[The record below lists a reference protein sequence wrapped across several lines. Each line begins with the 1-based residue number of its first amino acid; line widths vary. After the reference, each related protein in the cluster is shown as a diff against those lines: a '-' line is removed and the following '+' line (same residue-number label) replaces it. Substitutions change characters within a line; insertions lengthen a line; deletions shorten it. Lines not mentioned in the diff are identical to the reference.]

1 MKIKSNQSKSL
12 AVIVQLTLLVL
23 YFQLLF
29 GIPSVMPEGISAA
42 PLTQNDTIWENWPGG
57 DNDDP
62 TNAYDFSINGIHY
75 SITNPPATP
84 LNVSTWSPDYYNF
97 SVLSGFYFQVYIEF
111 NKTNVWNFT
120 YNLPFT
126 NPPYPEDPFA
136 EEFYADID
144 LELYAS
150 NGTLLGES
158 KGKENEE
165 AIGPIYTTKDETYM
179 IYVSAV
185 IPPIGYDITYS
196 TVYNMS
202 IVYDDEW
209 ELLQTNDDIDDL
221 SDPRIGGCDDEIVPG
236 TYEKLR
242 FSRDI
247 NTEYGDAD
255 SYIIWLYQNS
265 TVNITITCYTDP
277 NTLQNTGL
285 NKLALFNEN
294 KTHIESFTDGPTSS
308 DTHIFTTNYTGWYY
322 ITLDNG
328 GGPTDYY
335 TLQIDIEDVYEG
347 KPPDGNNQNATAKVI
362 TAGEYLGMVVSEGR
376 DDWYRIRVDNSE
388 RLMAEI
394 HWPSFIGTLNL
405 VLYNTSDHS
414 SVEEAAPILNG
425 LRVGPIHTFN
435 MSGDYAWYFIHV
447 TGDNEYARYY
457 DLTIVIAELD
467 DWAEDNDNPNDAYPL
482 STTSKSYKPSET
494 DPFGGF
500 FSLKYDHDW
509 FVISLLP
516 GDWFSARIEFNGVE
530 GNLDMKLYDGY
541 INELDSSEATAS
553 NSETIVHRAT
563 KIDKYL
569 FVIYGLPD
577 SYATNG
583 LFYNMTITIVEL
595 DDSFESNDDSSEAD
609 QNAPIAEGTYTDLIL
624 RDSDDDYYYLYLAE
638 NDFIEVSL
646 TYFANEYKVKGEI
659 HPFVNDIDLI
669 LLFDDQSP
677 ANDSRNTEGN
687 ESLTFSAPSSGKYYI
702 VGIIFAA
709 IDGAANSYNLS
720 INIVETDDPHED
732 NDALGEATRITV
744 VKEATKDTVS
754 RTETLRMRVKD
765 DDYFVTKVPA
775 GLAIKVEISQFGSNN
790 LDLELL
796 SINGSLLIN
805 SINPPEYSEE
815 VAFPMNTTYT
825 GLYNGTDIYFRVFM
839 DTGLST
845 TYFLNVTI
853 GLEEILIPRE
863 TVPPFSES
871 KPLTK
876 PFNPLEVLIP
886 LVIGGAIIGG
896 GAAGG
901 LYAAKKTGALEKASD
916 KFRDKFGRK
925 PKKPGG
931 GGIGERKKPGGG
943 TTGERT
949 KQPP

>member
-1 MKIKSNQSKSL
+1 MKIRSILSQSKSL
-12 AVIVQLTLLVL
+12 ALIMQFTLLVL
-23 YFQLLF
+23 CIQLLL
-29 GIPSVMPEGISAA
+29 GPGSIVPLNISAS
-42 PLTQNDTIWENWPGG
+42 PLTQEDTIWENWPGG
-57 DNDDP
+57 NNDDP
-62 TNAYDFSINGIHY
+62 TNAYDFSINGINY
-75 SITNPPATP
+75 SITNPPTTP

-97 SVLSGFYFQVYIEF
+97 TVLAGFYFQVFIEF
-111 NKTNVWNFT
+111 NKTNVWNST
-120 YNLPFT
+120 YNLPFN
-126 NPPYPEDPFA
+126 NPPYPEDPYA

-150 NGTLLGES
+150 NGTLLGKS
-158 KGKENEE
+158 KGRENEE
-165 AIGPIYTTKDETYM
+165 AIEPIFTTKNETYM

-185 IPPIGYDITYS
+185 KPPIGYDITYS

-221 SDPRIGGCDDEIVPG
+221 SDPRVGGCDDEIVPG
-236 TYEKLR
+236 IYEKLR

-255 SYIIWLYQNS
+255 SYVIWFYQNS

-285 NKLALFNEN
+285 NKLALFDEN
-294 KTHIESFTDGPTSS
+294 KTHIESFADDDTISY

-328 GGPTDYY
+328 GGLTDYY
-335 TLQIDIEDVYEG
+335 SLQIDTEDAYEG
-347 KPPDGNNQNATAKVI
+347 KPPDGNNQNATAAVI
-362 TAGEYLGMVVSEGR
+362 TAGEYLGMIVSEGR

-388 RLMAEI
+388 RLMVEI
-394 HWPSFIGTLNL
+394 HWLSFIGTLKL
-405 VLYNTSDHS
+405 TLYNTSDHS
-414 SVEEAAPILNG
+414 TVGEAAPILNG
-425 LRVGPIHTFN
+425 LRVGPIRTFN
-435 MSGDYAWYFIHV
+435 MSGDYAWYFIRV
-447 TGDNEYARYY
+447 AGDNEFSRYY

-467 DWAEDNDNPNDAYPL
+467 DWAEDNDNINDAYLL
-482 STTSKSYKPSET
+482 SSTSKSYEPTET

-500 FSLKYDHDW
+500 FSLKNDPDW

-516 GDWFSARIEFNGVE
+516 GDWFTARIEFNYVE

-541 INELDSSEATAS
+541 LNELDSSELTAS
-553 NSETIVHRAT
+553 NSETVIHRAT

-609 QNAPIAEGTYTDLIL
+609 LNAPIAEGNYTDLIL
-624 RDSDDDYYYLYLAE
+624 RDSDDDYYYLFLAE

-646 TYFANEYKVKGEI
+646 TYFANEYEVEDEI
-659 HPFVNDIDLI
+659 DPLINDIDLI

-687 ESLTFSAPSSGKYYI
+687 ESFTFTAPSSGKYYI
-702 VGIIFAA
+702 VGLIYAA

-720 INIVETDDPHED
+720 IDIIETDDYHED
-732 NDALGEATRITV
+732 NDVFGEATRLTIVDT
-744 VKEATKDTVS
+744 ATKDTINY
-754 RTETLRMRVKD
+754 TETLQIRVKD

-775 GLAIKVEISQFGSNN
+775 GLAIIVSISQFGSVN

-796 SINGSLLIN
+796 SLNGSILDYSTNDSGI
-805 SINPPEYSEE
+805 PEQ
-815 VAFPMNTTYT
+815 VGAFPMNFNYST
-825 GLYNGTDIYFRVFM
+825 LYNGTDVYFRVFM
-839 DTGLST
+839 DSGLST
-845 TYFLNVTI
+845 SYFLNITI
-853 GLEEILIPRE
+853 GLEELLIPRE
-863 TVPPFSES
+863 TVPPTKPKPPS
-871 KPLTK
+871 KPFD
-876 PFNPLEVLIP
+876 PFTVLIP
-886 LVIGGAIIGG
+886 LVVGGAILGG
-896 GAAGG
+896 GTAAG
-901 LYAAKKTGALEKASD
+901 LYGAKKIGLVD
-916 KFRDKFGRK
+916 KFKGRFSRK
-925 PKKPGG
+925 SGEKSGG
-931 GGIGERKKPGGG
+931 TRKKPGD
-943 TTGERT
+943 
-949 KQPP
+949 